1 MCKRHLSS
9 VMHLWLCL
17 VMPLW
22 KAGTYTIFRTT
33 KVIRNRRPICSL
45 SLIPKAVYS
54 SWVTKSLPALRAKH
68 TLSLVMRFI
77 PRPSIQERPNWRIKR
92 VVQSVAR
99 CRQGSNQKSIQRRHG
114 SAERTYSNVT
124 VVIVSM
130 SEGTHWI
137 HLKLQLNR
145 ALTLRVRPS
154 QKLPAKGCVAM
165 IEARKH

>member
-1 MCKRHLSS
+1 ML
-9 VMHLWLCL
+9 LWLCL

-22 KAGTYTIFRTT
+22 KAGTFWTT

-68 TLSLVMRFI
+68 TLSLLMRFI
-77 PRPSIQERPNWRIKR
+77 PLPSIQEKPNWRIKR

-99 CRQGSNQKSIQRRHG
+99 CCQGSNQRSIQRRHG
-114 SAERTYSNVT
+114 SAARTYSNV
-124 VVIVSM
+124 VIVIASM
-130 SEGTHWI
+130 SEGSDWI

-145 ALTLRVRPS
+145 AVTLRDRPR
-154 QKLPAKGCVAM
+154 QKLSSKGCVTM
-165 IEARKH
+165 TKAREH